1 MALSLN
7 KESLNRYYLFLD
19 ECGDQ
24 NLSSF
29 DPSFPVFTLCG
40 IVVSQ
45 DQLDVLSDK
54 INALKK
60 EFWGERKI
68 ILHSRDI
75 RKCQNG
81 FEIFFDIDVKRR
93 FYEQINSILGDKVYV
108 IICCSILKEP
118 YIRQY
123 GRLNDVYGQS
133 LSYIMERTVFY
144 LDSLETSNIHLT
156 TIVECRGKK
165 EDQTLLN
172 YYNKVLDIG
181 TYWVIPT
188 RIQKYFKEFEMRKK
202 SENLIGLQIAD
213 LVAYPITRY
222 VLDEEAVNFAYD
234 IIKDNIYQKEGK
246 LYGMKIF
253 PNKKESPFRQPF
265 PDRGHPNPEES
276 YDSAAKIQK
285 NDEIQ

>member
-1 MALSLN
+1 MPN
-7 KESLNRYYLFLD
+7 KYYLFLD

-29 DPSFPVFTLCG
+29 DPSFPIFTLCG
-40 IVVSQ
+40 VIMSQEQLEVVT
-45 DQLDVLSDK
+45 DK
-54 INALKK
+54 VKALKR

-81 FEIFFDIDVKRR
+81 FEIFFDLGVKQR
-93 FYEQINSILGDKVYV
+93 FYEQINEILKENVYV
-108 IICCSILKEP
+108 IVCCSILKEP

-144 LDSLETSNIHLT
+144 LDSLSANGIHLT

-165 EDQTLLN
+165 EDKALLD
-172 YYNKVLDIG
+172 YYNKVSDRG
-181 TYWVIPT
+181 TYWVT
-188 RIQKYFKEFEMRKK
+188 SARIRNYFKEFEMRRK

-213 LVAYPITRY
+213 LVAYPITRH
-222 VLDEEAVNFAYD
+222 VLDEDAVNLAYD
-234 IIKDNIYQKEGK
+234 VIKDNIYQKDGK
-246 LYGMKIF
+246 LYGMKVF
-253 PNKKESPFRQPF
+253 PNKKESS
-265 PDRGHPNPEES
+265 E
-276 YDSAAKIQK
+276 
-285 NDEIQ
+285 

>member
-1 MALSLN
+1 MPLPTN
-7 KESLNRYYLFLD
+7 TESQKQYYLFID

-29 DPSFPVFTLCG
+29 DPSFPIFTLCG
-40 IVVSQ
+40 IIVSQ
-45 DQLDVLSDK
+45 EQLNIITDK
-54 INALKK
+54 ISALKK
-60 EFWGERKI
+60 EFWGDRKI

-81 FEIFFDIDVKRR
+81 FEVLFNLEAKQH
-93 FYEQINSILGDKVYV
+93 FYEKINSILGEKVYV
-108 IICCSILKEP
+108 IVCCSILKEP

-144 LDSLETSNIHLT
+144 LDSLATNNIHLT
-156 TIVECRGKK
+156 TTVECRGKK
-165 EDQTLLN
+165 EDKTLLN
-172 YYNKVLDIG
+172 YYNKVLDLG
-181 TYWVIPT
+181 TYWVT
-188 RIQKYFKEFEMRKK
+188 SARIRNYFKEFEMRRK
-202 SENLIGLQIAD
+202 SEDLVGLQIAD

-222 VLDEEAVNFAYD
+222 VLDENAVNLAYD

-253 PNKKESPFRQPF
+253 PNKKESPFYDNPF
-265 PDRGHPNPEES
+265 PTGDTPIQKEP
-276 YDSAAKIQK
+276 YDSTAKIQQK
-285 NDEIQ
+285 N